1 MFLTKKSICS
11 FLSAVSI
18 TTLCGTSSLL
28 LVDAR
33 KMNTKASK
41 TQSPV
46 SSAPTNNPTPVPMP
60 VPVPVSGKILI
71 VENIGASLPDGGSIV
86 LSLGENA
93 LTGKQSLV
101 GGQIITRAVVFPV
114 DDIAINFDAVDG
126 SNGKGTLDGEIDD
139 TKQIGFTTNVCTV
152 TQGRFNLT
160 IGEAFIETAQCSA
173 TTCLG
178 TAGESCFFS
187 QYGGFIN
194 VDAIQNTL
202 GTEPEGIITGGTGLF
217 RGVAGTFKVTKLVES
232 TRPTTAEEIATSVLQ
247 VSFVLNE
254 YDDPTVPFLFL

>member
-41 TQSPV
+41 TLSPV
-46 SSAPTNNPTPVPMP
+46 SSAPTNNPTPFPMP

-101 GGQIITRAVVFPV
+101 GGQIITRAVVFPS
-114 DDIAINFDAVDG
+114 DGITIDIDAVDG
-126 SNGKGTLDGEIDD
+126 KGTLNGEIDD
-139 TKQIGFTTNVCTV
+139 TKQVGFTTNVCTV

-160 IGEAFIETAQCSA
+160 RGEAFIETAQCSA

-178 TAGESCFFS
+178 AGESCFFS
-187 QYGGFIN
+187 QYGGVIN

-217 RGVAGTFKVTKLVES
+217 RGVVGTFKVTKLVES
-232 TRPTTAEEIATSVLQ
+232 SRPTTAEEIATTVLQ